1 MNKIKKIPYGISDF
15 ELFRTDNYYYVD
27 KTKYIELLENS
38 PRYLFLIRPRRFGK
52 SLFLSILT
60 AYYDV
65 YYKDKFDFFFSDT
78 YIGKYPTAEKNKYL
92 ILSFNFAI
100 VDSRIENTYESFE
113 AHCSINFRIF
123 VDKYEKYFTEKQLI
137 ELRKTKKS
145 DAHLETIF
153 RYCQYNGLKLYIII
167 DEYDNFTNSILASY
181 GQDKYLQFTKDKGF
195 FKHFFNVIK
204 GGTTGTSA
212 SISKMYITG
221 VSPITLEDVTSG
233 GIGKNITTNSVLNE
247 FIGFTE
253 SEVKEILL
261 YYKKA
266 GKIKHEV
273 SQILDIF
280 RQWFGNYR
288 FSKKTKSNMF
298 NSTMVFNFLIDYMQ
312 LNEIPDNLIDD
323 NTKIDYTKL
332 QHLLII
338 DKKLNGNFSVL
349 KQISE
354 DREIQSNINSTFS
367 VKEIGGRDNFVSLLY
382 YFGLITIVDY
392 KEGAYVLKIPNESI
406 KSFFAKYIKDAYKD
420 ADIFKID
427 IYKYS
432 DLVRQMTY
440 HGKWQEVFI
449 FLSKEVKNQTKIRD
463 YISGESMIKGF
474 LLAYLNL
481 LDYYTIMTE
490 KEFNKGFADLWLEP
504 VAFKYPDIA
513 YSYLIELKYFSRQDD
528 KKIKIEIPNIVKTAT
543 KQLNRYVKDSHIVKT
558 KANTIVKKI
567 VLVYNAW
574 ELIHFEEIN

>member
-181 GQDKYLQFTKDKGF
+181 GQEKYLQFTKDKGF

-233 GIGKNITTNSVLNE
+233 GIGKNITTNPVLNE
-247 FIGFTE
+247 LIGFTE
-253 SEVKEILL
+253 TEVKEILL

-266 GKIKHEV
+266 GKIKHEIN
-273 SQILDIF
+273 QILDIF

-288 FSKKTKSNMF
+288 FSEDAKETMY
-298 NSTMVFNFLIDYMQ
+298 NSTMVFNFLVDFLQ
-312 LNEIPDNLIDD
+312 TEKIPKNLLDD
-323 NTKIDYTKL
+323 NTKIDYSKL
-332 QHLLII
+332 QHLLMI

-349 KQISE
+349 KKITENNEIKSQIIS
-354 DREIQSNINSTFS
+354 SFSIN
-367 VKEIGGRDNFVSLLY
+367 KLQKRDNFISLLY
-382 YFGLITIVDY
+382 YFGLITIDKY
-392 KEGAYVLKIPNESI
+392 EKGKYILKIPNEAV
-406 KSFFAKYIKDAYKD
+406 KSFFVGFIKDAYYD
-420 ADIFKID
+420 ANIFRLD
-427 IYKYS
+427 IYKYGNLLA
-432 DLVRQMTY
+432 DMAFD
-440 HGKWQEVFI
+440 GNWQKVFI

-528 KKIKIEIPNIVKTAT
+528 KNIKKEIPNIVKIAT
-543 KQLNRYVKDSHIVKT
+543 KQLQKYEKDSHIIKT
-558 KANTIVKKI
+558 KANTVVKKI

-574 ELIHFEEIN
+574 ELIHFEEVN